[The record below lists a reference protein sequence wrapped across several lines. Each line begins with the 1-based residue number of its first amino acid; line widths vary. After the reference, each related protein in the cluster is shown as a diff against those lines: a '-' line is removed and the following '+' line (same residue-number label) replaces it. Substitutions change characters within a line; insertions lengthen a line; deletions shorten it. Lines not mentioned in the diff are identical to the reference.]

1 MTFISEKK
9 PPLVQRVEQIRE
21 LTQSLLIHLSEED
34 QCVQSMP
41 DASPSKWH
49 LGHTTWFWEA
59 VILLPHC
66 PGYKTFN
73 PQFHY
78 IFNSYYESMGPRQPR
93 PQRGLLTRP
102 ALGEVMAYRAHV
114 TEALVRW
121 LQSLVQPVS
130 ENIGYLIELGM
141 NHEQQHQ
148 ELLVTDLVH
157 LFSCN
162 PLWPKSG
169 LNLNPNQGLQN
180 LEPKAQWLKFD
191 ANLCE
196 LGQDAN
202 GDRGFSFDNEQP
214 RHKRWIEAFEISSQL
229 ITCREYLEFIQDG
242 GYQNPSLWLSEGWA
256 WVNRSEC
263 SAPAYWLSPQ
273 SAFNETTTWKVFG
286 VDGVLDLQLDHAVTH
301 LNFFEADA
309 FAQWRGARLPTEF
322 EWEHAF
328 DHKDMLHMRGQ
339 AWQWT
344 RSAYEPYPGF
354 KPRDGAIREYNGK
367 FMVGQQVLRGSS
379 WATPEGHTRQT
390 YRNFFPPAA
399 TWQITGLRLARDCK

>member
-1 MTFISEKK
+1 
-9 PPLVQRVEQIRE
+9 
-21 LTQSLLIHLSEED
+21 
-34 QCVQSMP
+34 
-41 DASPSKWH
+41 
-49 LGHTTWFWEA
+49 
-59 VILLPHC
+59 
-66 PGYKTFN
+66 
-73 PQFHY
+73 
-78 IFNSYYESMGPRQPR
+78 MGPRQPR

-102 ALGEVMAYRAHV
+102 ALEEVMAYRAHV
-114 TEALVRW
+114 TEALMRW

-130 ENIGYLIELGM
+130 ENIGYLIELGV

-169 LNLNPNQGLQN
+169 LYLNPNQGLQN
-180 LEPKAQWLKFD
+180 LESKAQWFKFD
-191 ANLCE
+191 ANLCD

-202 GDRGFSFDNEQP
+202 GDCGFSFDNEQP
-214 RHKRWIEAFEISSQL
+214 RHKRWIEAFEISNQL

-286 VDGVLDLQLDHAVTH
+286 VDGVLDLQLSHAVTH

-328 DHKDMLHMRGQ
+328 DHQDMLHMRGQ

-379 WATPEGHTRQT
+379 WATPKGHARQT

>member
-66 PGYKTFN
+66 PGYKPFN
-73 PQFHY
+73 AHINY

-102 ALGEVMAYRAHV
+102 ALEEVMAYRAHV
-114 TEALVRW
+114 TEALMRW

-130 ENIGYLIELGM
+130 ENIGYLIELGV

-162 PLWPKSG
+162 PLWLKSG
-169 LNLNPNQGLQN
+169 LYLNPNQGLQN
-180 LEPKAQWLKFD
+180 LESKAQWFKFD
-191 ANLCE
+191 ANLCD

-202 GDRGFSFDNEQP
+202 GDCGFSFDNEQP
-214 RHKRWIEAFEISSQL
+214 RHKRWIEAFEISNQL

-286 VDGVLDLQLDHAVTH
+286 VDGVLDLQLSHAVTH

-309 FAQWRGARLPTEF
+309 FAQWRGARLPTDF

-328 DHKDMLHMRGQ
+328 DHQDMLHMRGQ

-344 RSAYEPYPGF
+344 RSAYESYPVLNLGTVRF
-354 KPRDGAIREYNGK
+354 VNTTVNSWWANKCYAAQ
-367 FMVGQQVLRGSS
+367 VGQR
-379 WATPEGHTRQT
+379 PKDTRAKLIETFSHLQPLGKSQA
-390 YRNFFPPAA
+390 FV
-399 TWQITGLRLARDCK
+399 